1 MKKNSNA
8 SELAAR
14 IAAAARQPAGMSSVP
29 TPLQATEEP
38 QAKPTATKAAET
50 PAKAKKAKQK
60 PQQQQ
65 TIPITLRPDS
75 NLWNKFVLK
84 ASERTKEEGR
94 VVSAQQIMLETL
106 ERSEA

>member
-8 SELAAR
+8 SDLAAR
-14 IAAAARQPAGMSSVP
+14 IAAAAKQPAGMSSVP
-29 TPLQATEEP
+29 TPP
-38 QAKPTATKAAET
+38 QAAQEPPTKPAATKAADV
-50 PAKAKKAKQK
+50 PAKTKKAKEKQ
-60 PQQQQ
+60 PQQ

-94 VVSAQQIMLETL
+94 VVSAQQIMLEAL